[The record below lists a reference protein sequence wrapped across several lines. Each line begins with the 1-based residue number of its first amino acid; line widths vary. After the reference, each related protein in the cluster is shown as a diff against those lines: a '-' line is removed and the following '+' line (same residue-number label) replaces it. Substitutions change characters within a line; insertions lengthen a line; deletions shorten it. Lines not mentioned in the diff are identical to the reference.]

1 MSSILFLSN
10 DFLEIWMWMNYVND
24 TRNVE
29 VVRALKNKNSHV
41 FYILNV
47 WKICF
52 REKGK
57 TFWTKKKQQNGTKF
71 LKIDGNLKYY
81 LVNELDLS
89 IRYTLITKLAHRFS
103 MMKCFRHEIFHFY
116 ILLSVQAIRNDNVEN
131 KLHHACVFLHFGSSP
146 NLNDFPP
153 KKMWNKLRE
162 TKYIMSSSISK

>member
-52 REKGK
+52 QEKGK
-57 TFWTKKKQQNGTKF
+57 TFWTKKTTKRNKVSKNRWKF
-71 LKIDGNLKYY
+71 EIL
-81 LVNELDLS
+81 
-89 IRYTLITKLAHRFS
+89 FS
-103 MMKCFRHEIFHFY
+103 EWTRSKHP
-116 ILLSVQAIRNDNVEN
+116 
-131 KLHHACVFLHFGSSP
+131 LHSYH
-146 NLNDFPP
+146 
-153 KKMWNKLRE
+153 
-162 TKYIMSSSISK
+162 